1 MFCFKLFLILFRAIV
16 RSVTK
21 AKIKVMLQNVESSDS
36 DMKSFIWVWLWCSRP
51 GKCSLPQVFHHKKS
65 IFSKLV
71 ILKYQLNLFLL
82 LYTETTSRLIGEKS
96 QRTSIMLT
104 LQLWKTDFLCVS
116 VVSCISWVSADFP
129 AGIPVW
135 WRISQRKSSL
145 RDTLVSFT
153 EWKQWKSNIFLE
165 GIYIINTRAF
175 VASYRNTHLSFHGRR
190 NK

>member
-1 MFCFKLFLILFRAIV
+1 
-16 RSVTK
+16 
-21 AKIKVMLQNVESSDS
+21 MLQNVESSDS
-36 DMKSFIWVWLWCSRP
+36 DVKSLIWVWLWCSRP

-65 IFSKLV
+65 IISKLV

-82 LYTETTSRLIGEKS
+82 LYTETTSRLIGEKVS
-96 QRTSIMLT
+96 TDFYHAYLT
-104 LQLWKTDFLCVS
+104 ALKNSDFLCVS

-153 EWKQWKSNIFLE
+153 EWKQWKSNIFLK